1 MPNDKKVDIKR
12 TTKKQKM
19 APPKTKKI
27 KSPVVEKSK
36 YTMVGKEKPKNKY

>member
-1 MPNDKKVDIKR
+1 MADKKKVDIKR
-12 TTKKQKM
+12 TVSRPKM
-19 APPKTKKI
+19 DKPKTKKI